1 MNPTG
6 IKGQCQHLLWRSLMR
21 FLHPLRWV
29 LYCTRCA
36 IMWSVPVCVC
46 CTEAANVY
54 RAGVSCGFRA
64 GGRSLSLDQRVDT
77 DTTRPTWDHRAPTER
92 QSAVP
97 CYQMG
102 QTDRQ
107 YGRKLETR
115 LRFIDV
121 PVLCGE
127 TLTYNSFRK
136 PCSLKTL
143 SL

>member
-1 MNPTG
+1 MPT
-6 IKGQCQHLLWRSLMR
+6 
-21 FLHPLRWV
+21 F
-29 LYCTRCA
+29 YCD
-36 IMWSVPVCVC
+36 
-46 CTEAANVY
+46 AA
-54 RAGVSCGFRA
+54 SCGFFIPSVESSTVPGVPLCGLCQSVCAALRLPTCIVLESRVVSGPVA
-64 GGRSLSLDQRVDT
+64 AVSVWIRGWILTPQGLHGTTGPRPRDSQRFPAI
-77 DTTRPTWDHRAPTER
+77 RWDR
-92 QSAVP
+92 
-97 CYQMG
+97 

-115 LRFIDV
+115 LRSIDV